1 MPGLLE
7 QCQRRVLRGSMTMP
21 HNTSVNERNQSEST
35 SVGRSKAQ
43 LDIDAIASK
52 VNRIGQFAIPCS
64 LVTVLVYIGGLK
76 FLPYEAEGIS
86 GLVSNSPLMS
96 WAYSLLSVRGLSAAI
111 GVSELV
117 IAMLIALRPVSARAS
132 AIGSFMAVGMF
143 LTTLSFLLS
152 TPGVVESSIG
162 FPALSALP
170 GQFLLKDLV
179 LLAAALWTL
188 GNSLKALASR

>member
-1 MPGLLE
+1 
-7 QCQRRVLRGSMTMP
+7 MP

-35 SVGRSKAQ
+35 SVGRSKTQ
-43 LDIDAIASK
+43 QGIDAIASK
-52 VNRIGQFAIPCS
+52 VDRIGQFAIPYS
-64 LVTVLVYIGGLK
+64 LVTVLVYIGSLK

-86 GLVSNSPLMS
+86 GLVSNSPLMA
-96 WAYSLLSVRGLSAAI
+96 WTYSLLSVRGLSAAI
-111 GVSELV
+111 GMSELA
-117 IAMLIALRPVSARAS
+117 IAMLISLRPVSARAS
-132 AIGSFMAVGMF
+132 AIGGFLAVGMF

-188 GNSLKALASR
+188 GDSLKALASR